1 MQVRK
6 FEATSMR
13 DALSAVKREL
23 GVNAVILS
31 TKEVAATDKG
41 MPKLFEVTAAAS
53 VSSKAGAEAK
63 ARPQDAESTSGFSPV
78 SEVSARIAALGETL
92 ATSRQ
97 ARLIEG
103 GIHDVKALLLDLLR
117 EQKTGV
123 NVPPH
128 LFAIDRTLL
137 AAGVDPAIIAELGR
151 HLASLPAPAEIVKIA
166 GDGIEKYY
174 QDLAMRWLMKRLKI
188 APKWTNVA
196 GMTNVH
202 VILGTPGAGKSTLVS
217 KIATAVTK
225 KDRHRVAILSWD
237 SEKLGA
243 SEQTRIYSKI
253 LGVEHYTI
261 SRAEELKPAIMRLR
275 DVDLLLVDTAGR
287 NPVDTSSLVALELI
301 KNQGLSLEFHL
312 VLSATEKQSLQDRT
326 IRHFSTIGISSVA
339 FTKLDEVPAW
349 GDIFNASCKWS
360 MPVSWL
366 SWSHMPSDIPE
377 RASREAIVDQLFKV
391 SNVS

>member
-23 GVNAVILS
+23 GMHAVILS
-31 TKEVAATDKG
+31 TKELAATAEG

-53 VSSKAGAEAK
+53 VTSKAGAEAK
-63 ARPQDAESTSGFSPV
+63 SRTQDETVANRSGSDAEV
-78 SEVSARIAALGETL
+78 SNKIAAMTETM
-92 ATSRQ
+92 ATARQ

-103 GIHDVKALLLDLLR
+103 GIYDLKSMMLDLLR
-117 EQKTGV
+117 EHKTGA
-123 NVPPH
+123 NVPAH
-128 LFAIDRTLL
+128 LFSIDRTLS
-137 AAGVDPAIIAELGR
+137 AAGVNPSIIAELNR
-151 HLASLPAPAEIVKIA
+151 HLAALPAPAEIIKIA
-166 GDGIEKYY
+166 GDDVEKYY
-174 QDLAMRWLMKRLKI
+174 LDLAMRWLMKRIKI
-188 APKWTNVA
+188 APKWSNVA

-225 KDRHRVAILSWD
+225 KDRHKVAIISWD
-237 SEKLGA
+237 AEKLGA

-253 LGVEHYTI
+253 LGVEHIVI
-261 SRAEELKPAIMRLR
+261 SRAEELKPAILRLR

-287 NPVDTSSLVALELI
+287 NPVDTSSLVSLELI

-312 VLSATEKQSLQDRT
+312 VLSATEKQSIQDRT

-339 FTKLDEVPAW
+339 FSKLDETPAW

-360 MPVSWL
+360 LPLSWL
-366 SWSHMPSDIPE
+366 SWSHMPSDVPE
-377 RASREAIVDQLFKV
+377 RASRESIAAQLFKV
-391 SNVS
+391 SGE